1 MKKERCQQYHLV
13 HGVIGIVVLCVG
25 APNPGRF
32 QQVFLFFL
40 VIALLLHFFSLPVP
54 FPLSL
59 PLSVSVAEGFI
70 RVSAPYG
77 GEAAL
82 SAQPRGAL
90 WPPVPLLLPATT
102 FPVSARWPATY
113 EKEKSTWD
121 MRINLSWGL
130 MFTLAHYIK
139 ENILILKY

>member
-13 HGVIGIVVLCVG
+13 HGVIGIVVLGVG
-25 APNPGRF
+25 APNPGGF

-59 PLSVSVAEGFI
+59 PLPLSVSVAEGFI

-82 SAQPRGAL
+82 SAQPRRAL
-90 WPPVPLLLPATT
+90 
-102 FPVSARWPATY
+102 
-113 EKEKSTWD
+113 
-121 MRINLSWGL
+121 
-130 MFTLAHYIK
+130 
-139 ENILILKY
+139 